1 MNSQQF
7 INQFEHEA
15 DRDDIVDLHGK
26 DAYYITTDRK
36 RGIRGQPR
44 ERGRPRKLV
53 IEAQERKE
61 KRERERQKQFSILKT
76 VAASLTA
83 TRINAL
89 TDLPVPDS
97 WEDVMDT
104 ELESKKICQICLED
118 REDFVDKVALPCCGH
133 EYHMECVQ
141 GIEEHEVRFV
151 AGGKG
156 GKYQKRVNCRTCPN
170 CRGDFSLPQPQ
181 P

>member
-1 MNSQQF
+1 MSPNSRAFKKWMKEKKEKIQRESD
-7 INQFEHEA
+7 NQFS
-15 DRDDIVDLHGK
+15 
-26 DAYYITTDRK
+26 
-36 RGIRGQPR
+36 
-44 ERGRPRKLV
+44 KLT
-53 IEAQERKE
+53 
-61 KRERERQKQFSILKT
+61 T

-104 ELESKKICQICLED
+104 ELESKKICLICQED
-118 REDFVDKVALPCCGH
+118 REDFVDKVVLPCCGH

-141 GIEEHEVRFV
+141 GIEEHEVRFI
-151 AGGKG
+151 AG

-170 CRGDFSLPQPQ
+170 CRGDFRLPQP
-181 P
+181 